1 MKKPTIGFI
10 GLGLMGS
17 AMAGRLQDLGY
28 PLIVLGH
35 SNRTGIDAAVRVQ
48 LINTAE
54 AAEAQ
59 GFRGSP
65 TLLINGTDPFA
76 DPDAPVGLSCR
87 VYLTPDGMAGS
98 PTIDQISAAITD
110 LE

>member
-1 MKKPTIGFI
+1 MEIT
-10 GLGLMGS
+10 
-17 AMAGRLQDLGY
+17 LQHFNDCPNWLDTMER
-28 PLIVLGH
+28 IERVVEA
-35 SNRTGIDAAVRVQ
+35 TGIDAAVRVQ
-48 LINTAE
+48 LINTPE

>member
-1 MKKPTIGFI
+1 MEIT
-10 GLGLMGS
+10 
-17 AMAGRLQDLGY
+17 LQHFNDCPNWLDTMER
-28 PLIVLGH
+28 IERVVEA
-35 SNRTGIDAAVRVQ
+35 TDIDAAVRVQ
-48 LINTAE
+48 LINTPE
-54 AAEAQ
+54 AAEAK

-87 VYLTPDGMAGS
+87 LYLTPDGMAGS
-98 PTIDQISAAITD
+98 PTIEQISAAITD